1 MCRLGGIKHLVD
13 LLDHRVL
20 EVQKNA
26 CGALRNLVFGKSTD
40 ENKIAQKKPHA
51 CMVSKFTTQEPREDM
66 SQGQS
71 LQ

>member
-1 MCRLGGIKHLVD
+1 MILPKKKID
-13 LLDHRVL
+13 
-20 EVQKNA
+20 
-26 CGALRNLVFGKSTD
+26 TD